1 VSQSRLWVLKYNSAP
16 QCMEDEELVA
26 GLQCGDARAVEYL
39 VQQYAPALYR
49 FAYYQLQDASL
60 AEDLVS
66 DVMVRVIGRVGGFVL
81 AQAEQA
87 TFQAWLF
94 RIARN
99 LIADH
104 YRARKRRPQ
113 LSLEAILDAE
123 PGLEPGRYDSR
134 IEDLLDR
141 EQLRARLATLTGE
154 QREVI
159 LLHVIEGWELP
170 QVARLLERSLPSV
183 KSLYY
188 RGVQSLR
195 RAMSRGDDSTG

>member
-1 VSQSRLWVLKYNSAP
+1 
-16 QCMEDEELVA
+16 MEDEDLVA
-26 GLQCGDARAVEYL
+26 GLQRGDARAVEYL

-81 AQAEQA
+81 AQEEQA

-134 IEDLLDR
+134 LEDLLDR
-141 EQLRARLATLTGE
+141 EQLRAGLETLTDE

-159 LLHVIEGWELP
+159 VLHVIEGWELP
-170 QVARLLERSLPSV
+170 QVARLLDRSLPSV

-195 RAMSRGDDSTG
+195 RTLSRGDDSVG

>member
-1 VSQSRLWVLKYNSAP
+1 
-16 QCMEDEELVA
+16 MEDADLVA
-26 GLQCGDARAVEYL
+26 GLQRGEARAVEYL
-39 VQQYAPALYR
+39 VRQYAPALYR
-49 FAYYQLQDASL
+49 FAYYQLEDASL
-60 AEDLVS
+60 AEDLVA

-81 AQAEQA
+81 EQA

-113 LSLEAILDAE
+113 VSLEAVLEAE
-123 PGLEPGRYDSR
+123 PALEPGRYDPA
-134 IEDLLDR
+134 IDDLLNR
-141 EQLRARLATLTGE
+141 EQLRAGLATLTGE

-159 LLHVIEGWELP
+159 LLHVVEGWELP

-188 RGVQSLR
+188 RGLQSLR
-195 RAMSRGDDSTG
+195 RALARGGDEPG